1 MKFLLNYETE
11 ENLFLLPIYVCRTT
25 EGPKWEIVFQY
36 QTYAGTDELNMAQW
50 LVLLSN
56 WNVRTSQ
63 K

>member
-36 QTYAGTDELNMAQW
+36 QTYAGTDELNMAQ
-50 LVLLSN
+50 
-56 WNVRTSQ
+56 
-63 K
+63 